1 MEYQDLS
8 RISSELRKRRLT
20 YGYTQEQAAEK
31 IGISYSYYVK
41 IETCSQL
48 PSLETAIKIC
58 DTFHL
63 SLDDLFLSWTSKKQL
78 SSRQYS
84 LIEELN
90 QIDPDQ
96 LRKCRDILDT
106 ILELKE
112 DQNLL

>member
-1 MEYQDLS
+1 MEHQDLS

-41 IETCSQL
+41 IETCNQP

-63 SLDDLFLSWTSKKQL
+63 SLDELFLNWTSRKQL
-78 SSRQYS
+78 SPKQHS
-84 LIEELN
+84 LIEELT
-90 QIDPDQ
+90 QIDPGQ

-106 ILELKE
+106 ILEIKE
-112 DQNLL
+112 DQDSL